1 MRAGRMALTMD
12 RCGSLDLWGVHLSA
26 KPFPRVIQTVRR
38 DGNAVTNG
46 VEHPVLF
53 PDVYKHSLRGHS
65 RNCLL
70 GPVVS
75 WWGKIMNIL
84 LNVL

>member
-1 MRAGRMALTMD
+1 MRAGRMAPTVH
-12 RCGSLDLWGVHLSA
+12 RCGSLDLWGVRFPG
-26 KPFPRVIQTVRR
+26 KPFLSVIQILRR
-38 DGNAVTNG
+38 DRNAVANG

-65 RNCLL
+65 QNCLL

-75 WWGKIMNIL
+75 WWDKIMNIL
-84 LNVL
+84 LNIL